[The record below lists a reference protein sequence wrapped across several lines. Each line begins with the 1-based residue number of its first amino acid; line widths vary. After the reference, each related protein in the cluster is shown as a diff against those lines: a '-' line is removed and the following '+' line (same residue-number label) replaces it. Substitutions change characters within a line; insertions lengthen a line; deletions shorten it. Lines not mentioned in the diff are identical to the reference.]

1 MSQPKRVTT
10 NQSPMRLVLIL
21 LLSIFTVEFGI
32 MALFLALSPTLAL
45 HEWVEAVID
54 ASVLSALLSPV
65 VIFAVFRPLAR
76 HIKELEQAETVLRA
90 MHDQLEFRVRERTV
104 ELEQRN
110 RQIGL
115 LAEMSDFLEACA
127 TAEEAYGVITRTGQ
141 HLFPGTMGALFV
153 YSASRNDLEALA
165 SWGELTL
172 NPNERVFAP
181 EECWALRRG
190 RVYLIEDRRT
200 DLSCRHVQSP
210 LPGKYLC
217 VPMIA
222 QGEVLGVVHL
232 RHNPLAAESADSA
245 APLNEPLAVTLAEHV
260 ALALSNLK
268 LRETLRNQSICDPLT
283 GLFNRRYME
292 ETLEREM
299 RRAERSHQPL
309 GVIML
314 DLDHF
319 KHFNDTYGHDAGDLL
334 LRELGALLK
343 TRLRGS
349 DIACRYGGEEFAL
362 ILPEMPL
369 DIIRQRVEALR
380 LGIKQLNVR
389 HRGQS
394 LGTVTVSVGIAMFP
408 EHGAAGEAL
417 LRAADRALYRAK
429 AEGRDR
435 VVTAETP
442 AASSWN
448 DQLSRN

>member
-10 NQSPMRLVLIL
+10 NQSPMRLALIL

-32 MALFLALSPTLAL
+32 MAILLALPPLALSGP
-45 HEWVEAVID
+45 VEAVID
-54 ASVLSALLSPV
+54 ASVLSALLFPV
-65 VIFAVFRPLAR
+65 LFFVVFRPLAR
-76 HIKELEQAETVLRA
+76 NIKELEQADTALRA
-90 MHDQLEFRVRERTV
+90 MHDQLELRVRERTV

-110 RQIGL
+110 RQISL
-115 LAEMSDFLEACA
+115 LAEMSDFLQASA

-153 YSASRNDLEALA
+153 YSASRDDLEALA

-172 NPNERVFAP
+172 NPNERVFSP
-181 EECWALRRG
+181 GECWALRRG
-190 RVYLIEDRRT
+190 RVYLIEDPRT
-200 DLSCRHVQSP
+200 GLSCGHVPP
-210 LPGKYLC
+210 LSTGKYLC

-232 RHNPLAAESADSA
+232 RHNPLAAASADSTA
-245 APLNEPLAVTLAEHV
+245 SLNERLAVTLAEQVAV
-260 ALALSNLK
+260 ALMNLK
-268 LRETLRNQSICDPLT
+268 LREALRNQSIRDPLT

-309 GVIML
+309 GVVML

-319 KHFNDTYGHDAGDLL
+319 KHFNDTYGHAAGDLL
-334 LRELGALLK
+334 LRELGALLN

-380 LGIKQLNVR
+380 LGIKQLYVR

-394 LGTVTVSVGIAMFP
+394 LGTVTVSAGIAMFP
-408 EHGAAGEAL
+408 EHAAAGEAL
-417 LRAADRALYRAK
+417 LRAADRALYHAK

-435 VVTAETP
+435 VVTTDTP
-442 AASSWN
+442 AAAS
-448 DQLSRN
+448 